1 MLKKC
6 VLFLLVFICVSK
18 NISAQ
23 QPIVGTTDIA
33 SVHVKDFSYSRS
45 IDTLYVKLTLNLK
58 DNIVGVGEALHIV
71 PVYRA
76 DNHEFRFPEILVNSK
91 RQQRYYRRDRA
102 LLSHEEYWKG
112 KPYIEIVPKKNTP
125 IEVEYQQSVILPK
138 ELSASLGGQLLV
150 EKFLEDCCDWRYVGT
165 ELLSGNKPNAVLRPI
180 VSKEPK
186 SLPPFIAGETNV
198 VFLRP
203 EHEERK
209 ERKENLTLKINFI
222 VNRHDILPTYKSN
235 AIELRKA
242 DDLLKPLS
250 SQRETYTL
258 TSAMIKGYASPEDTY
273 SHNMQLSQRRA
284 DAFQRYLINRY
295 GLYGLTSFPSQG
307 MGEDWEGLR
316 RLVDVSDMPDRDKVL
331 AIIDFVDLNMGREKQ
346 LMDLKGG
353 VPYKWMLANLFPQ
366 LRRMEMQ
373 VSYTVRP
380 FKEMETEKVFET
392 RPQDLSQEEIYLLAR
407 KRNAHL
413 STDEARSRYGKEY
426 DVAARLFPND
436 ATALVNASSAAL
448 IRGEASIAW
457 DYLEKIQR
465 LPEAANN
472 IGVYYMLREDYQRA
486 YQYFEQALMVERT
499 AEVAERNINILNQ
512 RWLKK

>member
-1 MLKKC
+1 
-6 VLFLLVFICVSK
+6 
-18 NISAQ
+18 
-23 QPIVGTTDIA
+23 
-33 SVHVKDFSYSRS
+33 
-45 IDTLYVKLTLNLK
+45 
-58 DNIVGVGEALHIV
+58 
-71 PVYRA
+71 
-76 DNHEFRFPEILVNSK
+76 
-91 RQQRYYRRDRA
+91 
-102 LLSHEEYWKG
+102 
-112 KPYIEIVPKKNTP
+112 
-125 IEVEYQQSVILPK
+125 
-138 ELSASLGGQLLV
+138 
-150 EKFLEDCCDWRYVGT
+150 
-165 ELLSGNKPNAVLRPI
+165 
-180 VSKEPK
+180 
-186 SLPPFIAGETNV
+186 
-198 VFLRP
+198 
-203 EHEERK
+203 
-209 ERKENLTLKINFI
+209 
-222 VNRHDILPTYKSN
+222 
-235 AIELRKA
+235 
-242 DDLLKPLS
+242 
-250 SQRETYTL
+250 
-258 TSAMIKGYASPEDTY
+258 
-273 SHNMQLSQRRA
+273 
-284 DAFQRYLINRY
+284 
-295 GLYGLTSFPSQG
+295 

-316 RLVDVSDMPDRDKVL
+316 HLVDVSDMPDRDKVL

-448 IRGEASIAW
+448 IRGEASVAW